1 MSKMGYRQGFGLGRT
16 EQGMS
21 TALRVEQTGK
31 NTGMIVSKYHDIQD
45 DRIEDDSGIIFLIIF

>member
-1 MSKMGYRQGFGLGRT
+1 MGYRQGFGLGRT

-31 NTGMIVSKYHDIQD
+31 NTGMIISEHYDTSD
-45 DRIEDDSGIIFLIIF
+45 DRMDDDSGIFFF